1 MPLAEY
7 RETLRSLSDTLVA
20 IQRPI
25 RILDAIKWP
34 AQARDGF
41 LGSGCKEMPRI
52 DAAYYASLAQGFDA
66 DAKLA
71 ELNEF
76 KAMVK
81 RRLGRHDPLGELLL
95 VNAEQYQ
102 IVIYLLLSRGKP
114 DFLRHSRALYG
125 STYDHF
131 RGDKRPI
138 FEIAELMC
146 AIFSQPAAARLS
158 QEFPKVIPA
167 DAAVGILSSRL
178 GSYFTEDK
186 ITVKLSDGI
195 VADAAAGG
203 DSIKLNSG
211 ARFSDRDLRVL
222 EVHEGWVHV
231 GTTIN
236 GRRQPWATWLSV
248 GSPRITAVQE
258 GLAVLMEMLTFVS
271 FPHRAKRIND
281 RILATRIAE
290 DGADFIDVFEYFRTR
305 GYNEN
310 ECYVIAQ
317 RVFRGGMVTG
327 GVPFTK
333 DISYC
338 RGFVENVNFMRS
350 AIAAGLPELI
360 PMLFVGKVTLEDI
373 PLLYEKLLEG
383 TIAPPR
389 YLPPMF
395 ADLNS
400 LYVWLGFS
408 SGLNRINMRRVQRHY
423 RELFAS
429 LPDATPLPHIHH
441 HSPGLAAQPQK
452 AQKMKHY
459 ADPGLG
465 LE

>member
-1 MPLAEY
+1 MTLAEY
-7 RETLRSLSDTLVA
+7 RETLKALSDRLVA

-34 AQARDGF
+34 ARVREQFFAA
-41 LGSGCKEMPRI
+41 GCTQMPAV
-52 DAAYYASLAQGFDA
+52 DAAYYEALSLAFA
-66 DAKLA
+66 PDAKLA
-71 ELNEF
+71 ELSEF
-76 KAMVK
+76 KAEVK
-81 RRLGRHDPLGELLL
+81 RRLGKQDPLGSILLA
-95 VNAEQYQ
+95 NAEQYQ
-102 IVIYLLLSRGKP
+102 LVIYLLLNRGKL

-131 RGDKRPI
+131 RGDKKPI
-138 FEIAELMC
+138 YEVAELMC
-146 AIFSQPAAARLS
+146 GIFAQPAADRLS
-158 QEFPKVIPA
+158 QEFPKTLTA
-167 DAAVGILSSRL
+167 ESAVSQLSGRL
-178 GSYFTEDK
+178 SGYFDEDRVQ
-186 ITVKLSDGI
+186 VKLSDGI

-203 DSIKLNSG
+203 DSIKMNSG
-211 ARFSDRDLRVL
+211 ARFSERDLRVL

-281 RILATRIAE
+281 RILATRLAE
-290 DGADFIDVFEYFRTR
+290 DGADFLQVFDYFRTR
-305 GYNEN
+305 GYSET

-360 PMLFVGKVTLEDI
+360 PMLFVGKVTLDDI

-383 TIAPPR
+383 IVAPPR

-429 LPDATPLPHIHH
+429 LPNVMPLPKAHH
-441 HSPGLAAQPQK
+441 HHRGHGGEAEGGRK
-452 AQKMKHY
+452 
-459 ADPGLG
+459 D
-465 LE
+465 